1 MIKLILIELFILS
14 QSFSGYSEKKER
26 TGIKVNQFIGTSGS
40 GNVITVAVAPYGMVQ
55 PGPDTRNGGSGYYY
69 SDKAIPGF
77 SHTHKTGGG
86 CGDFQYILLQPTTG
100 IFNLI
105 PGDENIQ
112 CSGYCPKLTSINES
126 KSYKKN
132 IYLNLNHI

>member
-1 MIKLILIELFILS
+1 MAYLLKKLNLMRRILILVLILS
-14 QSFSGYSEKKER
+14 LSFLGYSEKKER

-40 GNVITVAVAPYGMVQ
+40 GNVITVAVVPYGMVQ

-69 SDKAIPGF
+69 SDNTIPGF

-105 PGDENIQ
+105 PGDENIPG
-112 CSGYCPKLTSINES
+112 SGYSPKLTSI
-126 KSYKKN
+126 K
-132 IYLNLNHI
+132 